1 MIRFPVPPAAARTGR
16 LWRIGATG
24 LLVLAAG
31 LASPLAFAQQLT
43 TVGGQAANGDGLAAT
58 SAHLR
63 TIAGVARDAAGNLY
77 LGDGYGGRIRRVDA
91 VTGVITTY
99 AGNGGLVADGDGG
112 PATSAAAGYVGRVE
126 TGPDG
131 SVYFISGL
139 AETVRRVSPG
149 GIITTIAGNGT
160 PGYSGDG
167 GPATAAQLNTPLG
180 LAVDGAGNVFIADA
194 GNGLVRR
201 VDALTG
207 EITSVAGDGS
217 AGFSGDG
224 GPATLA
230 ALNFPSDVDVDAA
243 GNLYIADTGNFRVRR
258 VDASSGDIDTV
269 AGNGS
274 GGFQG
279 DGPSATALSVGPVRS
294 ISLAADGSFFLQ
306 DTNSVRIRRVGTDQS
321 LTTVAGNGGVG
332 YNGDGIPAT
341 SAWLNQPSDVEAI
354 GGSDFVVADT
364 TNYRVRQVTAGTI
377 STVAGG
383 DALLGDG
390 GPVSG
395 ANFQSPYAV
404 ATDSAGN
411 LFISDRTGNRIRR
424 VDAVTN
430 VITTLA
436 GDGIG
441 GNVSGPIAGA
451 RFNGPTG
458 IAVHQPSGA
467 IIVLDRAN
475 NAIKLINSIYTD
487 VEVLS
492 SAPIGFAGDGGPIG
506 SARFRQPNAVA
517 FSPDYAYMYIAD
529 SNNMRIRRWDIEN
542 DIVTTIAG
550 NGVFASSGDGGP
562 ATSASLA
569 QPFSLAVDAEGN
581 IYASEISGY
590 RIRRI
595 SIATGNIST
604 VAGTGVQGDSGDGG
618 PATAAQIFAH
628 TIALGPG
635 NMLYMSQSQFC
646 GIRALDLAT
655 GIIDRIAGTAECAPP
670 EGDGP
675 ALTQVLNQPFGI
687 TVRGQDLYIA
697 EIGESRIRKLSPVG
711 APPVEITVGDAS
723 VVEGNAGFKLVYFP
737 ITLSKASSSVIRF
750 DAATIDGTATAGS
763 DYEARVVSGQTIAPG
778 STSSSVYVRVLGDT
792 DQEGDESFQLL
803 LSNPVNAVLGDP
815 SGANAVIV
823 DNDQP
828 VLSIADRSINEGL
841 SGTRS
846 LMFTV
851 ALSRASNAPVS
862 FDIATADI
870 TAQSGSD
877 YVAASSTGV
886 TIPAG
891 ATSASFSVTV
901 NGDTQIEGTETF
913 AVNVA
918 NVVGAVVGDGSAI
931 GTLLDAGGVQLS
943 IGDRSVN
950 ESASGTRSVSFVIRL
965 SAASTDP
972 VSVDVQ
978 TADGTATAG
987 ADYAAAGPTTVE
999 IPAGATT
1006 AGFNVTVLPDTLVE
1020 GDETFAVQLSNP
1032 VGAAISDGEAIG
1044 TIIDAGGATL
1054 SVGDRVLTEPQ
1065 SGSRQMAFV
1074 VRLSAPSASPV
1085 TFTASTVAGSA
1096 TAGVDFTP
1104 LAAVPFEIPAGG
1116 TSVSVPVSVLG
1127 DLEPEAAEQF
1137 TLELADVVGAA
1148 VTDGSAIGT
1157 INDGG
1162 SLTATILD
1170 RSISEGNSGT
1180 KTLAFSVRL
1189 SAVAPAP
1196 VTFDVATAD
1205 GSAIAGEDYTAISL
1219 TGLTIPAGSQLRSF
1233 TVRINGDT
1241 TVEANETFEVIVSNL
1256 AGATMSDTTAVG
1268 TISND
1273 D

>member
-1 MIRFPVPPAAARTGR
+1 M
-16 LWRIGATG
+16 
-24 LLVLAAG
+24 
-31 LASPLAFAQQLT
+31 
-43 TVGGQAANGDGLAAT
+43 
-58 SAHLR
+58 
-63 TIAGVARDAAGNLY
+63 
-77 LGDGYGGRIRRVDA
+77 
-91 VTGVITTY
+91 
-99 AGNGGLVADGDGG
+99 
-112 PATSAAAGYVGRVE
+112 
-126 TGPDG
+126 
-131 SVYFISGL
+131 
-139 AETVRRVSPG
+139 
-149 GIITTIAGNGT
+149 
-160 PGYSGDG
+160 
-167 GPATAAQLNTPLG
+167 
-180 LAVDGAGNVFIADA
+180 
-194 GNGLVRR
+194 RR

-207 EITSVAGDGS
+207 VITTVAGDGS

-224 GPATLA
+224 GPATAA

-243 GNLYIADTGNFRVRR
+243 GNLYIADTSNFLVRR
-258 VDASSGDIDTV
+258 VDAVSGNISTV
-269 AGNGS
+269 AGNGF

-294 ISLAADGSFFLQ
+294 ISLAADGSIFLQ
-306 DTNSVRIRRVGTDQS
+306 DTSSIRIRRVGTDQS
-321 LTTVAGNGGVG
+321 LTTVAGVGAVG

-341 SAWLNQPSDVEAI
+341 TAFLNQPSDVEAI
-354 GGSDFVVADT
+354 NGTDFLIADT
-364 TNYRVRQVTAGTI
+364 TNYRVRQVSAGTI

-383 DALLGDG
+383 DSLLGDG
-390 GPVSG
+390 GPVSA

-411 LFISDRTGNRIRR
+411 LYISDRTGNRIRR

-436 GDGIG
+436 GDGIA
-441 GNVSGPIAGA
+441 GNSFGPIAGA

-467 IIVLDRAN
+467 IIVMDRAN
-475 NAIKLINSIYTD
+475 NAIKLINNIFED

-492 SAPIGFAGDGGPIG
+492 MAPVGFAGDGGPIG
-506 SARFRQPNAVA
+506 NARFRLPNAVA
-517 FSPDYAYMYIAD
+517 FSPDHAYLYIAD
-529 SNNMRIRRWDIEN
+529 SNNNRVRRWDIEA

-550 NGVFASSGDGGP
+550 NGAFASTGDGGP
-562 ATSASLA
+562 AASASLA

-581 IYASEISGY
+581 IYVSEIGGY

-595 SIATGNIST
+595 SITSGNIST
-604 VAGTGVQGDSGDGG
+604 VAGTGVQGNSGDGG
-618 PATAAQIFAH
+618 PGTAAEIFAH
-628 TIALGPG
+628 TIAMGPG
-635 NMLYMSQSQFC
+635 NMLYLSQSQFC
-646 GIRALDLAT
+646 AIRALDLET
-655 GIIDRIAGTAECAPP
+655 GIIDRVAGTGECSPP
-670 EGDGP
+670 AGDGP
-675 ALTQVLNQPFGI
+675 ALSRVLNQPFGI
-687 TVRGQDLYIA
+687 TVRGEDLYIA
-697 EIGESRIRKLSPVG
+697 EIGEGRVRRLNPVG
-711 APPVEITVGDAS
+711 APPVQIAVGDAS
-723 VVEGNAGFKLVYFP
+723 VVEGNAGFKLMYFP
-737 ITLSKASSSVIRF
+737 IELSKPSSAVIRF
-750 DAATIDGTATAGS
+750 DVATQDGTAQAGT
-763 DYEARVVSGQTIAPG
+763 DYEARIVSGQTIAPG
-778 STSSSVYVRVLGDT
+778 TTSSSVYVRVLGDT
-792 DQEGDESFQLL
+792 EQEGDESFQLQI
-803 LSNPVNAVLGDP
+803 SNPVNAILGDTTV
-815 SGANAVIV
+815 ANGLIV

-870 TAQSGSD
+870 TAQAGSD
-877 YVAASSTGV
+877 YLANAATGV

-901 NGDTQIEGTETF
+901 NGDTAIEGTETF
-913 AVNVA
+913 AVNVS
-918 NVVGAVVGDGSAI
+918 NVTGATVGDGSAI

-950 ESASGTRSVSFVIRL
+950 ESVSGTRNVSFVIRL
-965 SAASTDP
+965 SAASPAP

-987 ADYAAAGPTTVE
+987 QDYGFVEPTTVV
-999 IPAGATT
+999 IPAGSTT

-1020 GDETFAVQLSNP
+1020 GDETFAVQMSNP
-1032 VGAAISDGEAIG
+1032 VGAGISDGEAIG

-1074 VRLSAPSASPV
+1074 VRLSAATSAPV
-1085 TFTASTVAGSA
+1085 TFTASTVEGSA
-1096 TAGVDFTP
+1096 TAGVDFAP
-1104 LAAVPFEIPAGG
+1104 LAAVPFEIPAGS
-1116 TSVSVPVSVLG
+1116 TSVSVPVSILG
-1127 DLEPEAAEQF
+1127 DLAPESAEQF
-1137 TLELADVVGAA
+1137 TLELADVAGAT
-1148 VTDGSAIGT
+1148 VTDGSAVGT

-1162 SLTATILD
+1162 ALTATILD

-1189 SAVAPAP
+1189 SAIAPAP

-1219 TGLTIPAGSQLRSF
+1219 TGLSIPAGSQLRSF
-1233 TVRINGDT
+1233 TVRITGDT
-1241 TVEANETFEVIVSNL
+1241 SVESDETFDVIVSNL
-1256 AGATMSDTTAVG
+1256 TGATMADNVAVG